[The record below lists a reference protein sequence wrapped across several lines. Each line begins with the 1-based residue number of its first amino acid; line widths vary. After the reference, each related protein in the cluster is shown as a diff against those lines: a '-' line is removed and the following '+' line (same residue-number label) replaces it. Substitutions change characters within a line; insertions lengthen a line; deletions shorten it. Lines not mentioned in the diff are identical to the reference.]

1 MLWCFLWQVDNFDQN
16 ISLKTLQSIN
26 LLRDFFAHDWLLLRC
41 FLLIRPFENIWCH
54 MCGLKAATKSTS
66 TCCNK
71 LCELLQA
78 LKSTPNVKY
87 NSKKHCFSTS
97 KGQHAAAWPHPAQWR
112 QVVQSAT
119 KRKPWQAFTIYN
131 SKLTTSAGSIVL
143 SGQKASYDYAGLQD
157 CKVSALFFTTGA
169 PDSTKSLRSE
179 SLDQHSEIQSLKLI
193 NFLKNGTFFRLP
205 KIIVQL
211 IKHAN
216 EVFEACPWWV
226 KSGFSSSE
234 L

>member
-1 MLWCFLWQVDNFDQN
+1 MIDSYCDASYWYGL
-16 ISLKTLQSIN
+16 LKTYDVICVASKLQLKAHPHAVTSCVSCCKPWN
-26 LLRDFFAHDWLLLRC
+26 RHQMSSTTRRNTAFPPRKVSTQLPDPTLPSGARSCRAQPSASRDRLLL
-41 FLLIRPFENIWCH
+41 FTIQ
-54 MCGLKAATKSTS
+54 S
-66 TCCNK
+66 
-71 LCELLQA
+71 
-78 LKSTPNVKY
+78 
-87 NSKKHCFSTS
+87 
-97 KGQHAAAWPHPAQWR
+97 WPHQLGTL
-112 QVVQSAT
+112 S
-119 KRKPWQAFTIYN
+119 
-131 SKLTTSAGSIVL
+131 